1 MTIPDFLAAK
11 VKDALPDA
19 LRKTTDTLLGKLREI
34 DPEAATWVAGVRS
47 KQETKPSV
55 VVVGETKRG
64 KSSLINALLA
74 MPGLSPVDADV
85 ATATYLIFDH
95 ADEWRA
101 QACYPGRQPVPFEL
115 AELPMWTSA
124 THELP
129 AGQTPPRYVEVA
141 GPCPLLQRICV
152 VDTPGVGGL
161 DSQHGE
167 LALEAASSATALLF
181 VVDASAPLTSSELH
195 FLTKMSDSVETVL
208 FALSKVDAFRGWEQ
222 IRDANRE
229 LLRQHAPRFADAEF
243 HPVSARLF
251 EMAGKAPNEQAAAM
265 LREKS
270 GIIALQEVLQEQL
283 IGKAELLTGANTMRT
298 LITAFDEQEAKLQAE
313 RRTLTSGESEAD
325 ALRARRDELNAERKS
340 STRGWVLK
348 LRSEVQHARV
358 DLNHEVARQMRD
370 VQAWFRHQIDG
381 ADADRLEQLPAEV
394 DSALQVVS
402 ARLTALLSQ
411 RLNEVAGNVL
421 AELFTP
427 EELQQFRAQVARTG
441 RPHVVIR
448 PPDRKPST
456 AEDKLM
462 IGMGAYMG
470 IGASSM
476 GLSLATGGAVTLAT
490 AGLVAAPVLAIGL
503 GAGWWIGRTRRH
515 AANKQ
520 HVKTWLADA
529 IADARSTMDQLVQEQ
544 IIEAEHQLHMA
555 LDEALSKR
563 VEAIE
568 AELAKVDEALKM
580 TAVEKSKKLGA
591 VGKKLTLAGDGRAQ
605 AAAML
610 EKVRARLGGSRASKL

>member
-1 MTIPDFLAAK
+1 MTVPNFFAAK
-11 VKDALPDA
+11 VADALPDV
-19 LRKTTDTLLGKLREI
+19 LRKTTDSLLGTLKEV
-34 DPEAATWVAGVRS
+34 DPEAAGWVTDVRRR
-47 KQETKPSV
+47 QETKPSV

-74 MPGLSPVDADV
+74 SPGLSPVDADV
-85 ATATYLIFDH
+85 ATATYLVFDH
-95 ADEWRA
+95 AEQWRA
-101 QACYPGRQPVPFEL
+101 QACYPGRQPVPFEVS
-115 AELPMWTSA
+115 ELPMWTSA
-124 THELP
+124 AHELP
-129 AGQTPPRYVEVA
+129 AGQVPPRYVEVA
-141 GPCPLLQRICV
+141 GPCPLLERICV

-167 LALEAASSATALLF
+167 LALEAAASATALLF

-195 FLTKMSDSVETVL
+195 FLDKMSDSVETVL
-208 FALSKVDAFRGWEQ
+208 FALSKVDVFRGWEQ

-229 LLRQHAPRFADAEF
+229 LLAEHAPRFADAEF

-251 EMAGKAPNEQAAAM
+251 EMASKAPNEQAAAM

-270 GIIALQEVLQEQL
+270 GVIALQTVIQQQL
-283 IGKAELLTGANTMRT
+283 IGKAELLSGANTMRT

-313 RRTLTSGESEAD
+313 RRTLNSSESEAD

-370 VQAWFRHQIDG
+370 VQTWFRHQIDA
-381 ADADRLEQLPAEV
+381 ADKDHLEQLPAEV

-402 ARLTALLSQ
+402 SRLTALLSQ
-411 RLNEVAGNVL
+411 RLNEVADNAL
-421 AELFTP
+421 AELFNP
-427 EELQQFRAQVARTG
+427 EELQQFRAQLARTG
-441 RPHVVIR
+441 QPHVIIR

-476 GLSLATGGAVTLAT
+476 GLTLATGGAMTLAT
-490 AGLVAAPVLAIGL
+490 AGLVAAPVLAVGL
-503 GAGWWIGRTRRH
+503 GAGWWIGRTRKH

-520 HVKTWLADA
+520 HVKTWLTDA

-544 IIEAEHQLHMA
+544 LIEAEHQLHMA
-555 LDEALSKR
+555 LEEALTKR

-568 AELAKVDEALKM
+568 TELQKVDETLKM

-591 VGKKLTLAGDGRAQ
+591 VGKKLATVDQARAQ
-605 AAAML
+605 AEEML
-610 EKVRARLGGSRASKL
+610 TKVRARLGGGSRL